1 LPSLSKIPQDIN
13 KYAIK
18 CARKICNEKIEFAK
32 GIDFKLDKITNQT
45 DFRMGAEKEIPKEVY
60 NLELDP
66 KDVFI
71 HNHPPVPNSC
81 RELSLQDVTLTV
93 YRDIKKIFAS
103 TPEGY
108 TSIDM
113 TTVKKSLSKQEM
125 LNWIFAQ
132 AEVLTI
138 EKHIGENYILE
149 HYKTIRAFAK
159 FTGATFSEVKWNDYD
174 KVRLKR
180 EP

>member
-1 LPSLSKIPQDIN
+1 MPSVSKIPQNIN

-18 CARKICNEKIEFAK
+18 CAYAIRNKKVEFAK
-32 GIDFKLDKITNQT
+32 GIDFKLDKITHQT
-45 DFRMGAEKEIPKEVY
+45 DFRMGEAQEIPKEVY
-60 NLELDP
+60 DLELDP
-66 KDVFI
+66 KDIFI
-71 HNHPPVPNSC
+71 HNHPQIPNTC
-81 RELSLQDVTLTV
+81 RELSLQDIALTV
-93 YRDIKKIFAS
+93 HRDVKKILAS
-103 TPEGY
+103 TSEGY
-108 TSIDM
+108 TSMDM

-125 LNWIFAQ
+125 LNWILAR

-138 EKHIGENYILE
+138 AKHMGNNYIPK

-159 FTGATFSEVKWNDYD
+159 FTGATFSEVKWSDYD